1 MDFISIMFLLF
12 IDGRAMVLISTLLY
26 TSLWVFLVFFISF
39 SLFYGTKKEVPY
51 CQQLISCACVLFT
64 VFPAALLMTFMYM
77 IIVFSLDLKG
87 VTGILVGLIPSIA
100 LSAGTFYIK
109 TKLLKRALG
118 PTRQDHASPGAHD
131 KCIND
136 RGKEVTD
143 DQKMLLP

>member
-39 SLFYGTKKEVPY
+39 SLFYGTKMDVPY
-51 CQQLISCACVLFT
+51 CQQF
-64 VFPAALLMTFMYM
+64 FPAAILMIFMYM
-77 IIVFSLDLKG
+77 IIVSSLNMKG
-87 VTGILVGLIPSIA
+87 VTGIVIGLIPSIA

-118 PTRQDHASPGAHD
+118 QTRQDHASPGAHD
-131 KCIND
+131 K
-136 RGKEVTD
+136 
-143 DQKMLLP
+143 

>member
-39 SLFYGTKKEVPY
+39 SLFYGTKMDVPY
-51 CQQLISCACVLFT
+51 CQQF
-64 VFPAALLMTFMYM
+64 FPAAILMIFMYM
-77 IIVFSLDLKG
+77 IIVSSLNMKG
-87 VTGILVGLIPSIA
+87 VTGIVIGLIPSIA

-118 PTRQDHASPGAHD
+118 QTGHTNHASPGAHD

-136 RGKEVTD
+136 RGKDVTD
-143 DQKMLLP
+143 DQTMLLP